1 MIDFKHAMCA
11 FKKYIQDFDS
21 QYGKIDLKI
30 RHTYGVVKASEYIAS
45 KLKLS
50 SEDIELAKLIALL
63 HDIGRFEQIRKSDS
77 FIDNKDIDHAILGND
92 ILFKHSL
99 IREFIDDNQYDSI
112 ISKAILNHNRLYIE
126 DGLNEKELLHAK
138 IIRDSDKT
146 DNFRVKAEDDFEN
159 IIDNSSREILEND
172 VISDNIYNDFMNNKI
187 IVRED
192 RTTYMD
198 FWVSYIAFIFDFN
211 YKIGLEYIKE
221 MDYINVIINRLDYKN
236 KDTKK
241 KMENI
246 RKHALEYIE
255 NRLKFEEKNC

>member
-1 MIDFKHAMCA
+1 MINFKHAMCA

-45 KLKLS
+45 KLNLS

-92 ILFKHSL
+92 ILFNHNL
-99 IREFIDDNQYDSI
+99 IREFIDDNQYDNI
-112 ISKAILNHNRLYIE
+112 ISKAILNHNRLNIE
-126 DGLNEKELLHAK
+126 EGLNDRELLHAK
-138 IIRDSDKT
+138 IIRDADKT
-146 DNFRVKAEDDFEN
+146 DNFRVKAEEDFEN
-159 IIDNSSREILEND
+159 IIDNSNREVLENS
-172 VISDNIYNDFMNNKI
+172 VISDKIYNDFMNDKV

-192 RTTYMD
+192 RVTYID

-211 YKIGLEYIKE
+211 YKMGLEYIKE
-221 MDYINVIINRLDYKN
+221 MDYINIIIDRLDYKN
-236 KDTKK
+236 KDTKQ
-241 KMENI
+241 KMYKI
-246 RKHALEYIE
+246 KVHALEYIE
-255 NRLKFEEKNC
+255 NRLE

>member
-1 MIDFKHAMCA
+1 MIDFKHAMIA
-11 FKKYIQDFDS
+11 FKGYLKKFDS

-30 RHTYGVVKASEYIAS
+30 RHTYGVVEASEYIS
-45 KLKLS
+45 HKLNLS
-50 SEDIELAKLIALL
+50 DENIELAKLIALL

-77 FIDNKDIDHAILGND
+77 FIDNKDINHAVLGND
-92 ILFKHSL
+92 ILFKNNF
-99 IREFIDDNQYDSI
+99 IREFIEDNQYDCI
-112 ISKAILNHNRLYIE
+112 ISKAILNHNKLHIE
-126 DGLNEKELLHAK
+126 DGLSERELLHAK
-138 IIRDSDKT
+138 IIRDADKT

-172 VISDNIYNDFMNNKI
+172 FISENIYNDFMNNRI
-187 IVRED
+187 IVSED

-211 YKIGLEYIKE
+211 YKFGLEYIKE
-221 MDYINVIINRLDYKN
+221 MDYINEIINRLDYKN

-246 RKHALEYIE
+246 KKHALEYIE
-255 NRLKFEEKNC
+255 KVLKCEE

>member
-1 MIDFKHAMCA
+1 MIDFKYAMSA
-11 FKKYIQDFDS
+11 FKKYLKNFDS

-30 RHTYGVVKASEYIAS
+30 RHTYGVVKASEYIAN
-45 KLKLS
+45 KLKLN

-63 HDIGRFEQIRKSDS
+63 HDIGRFEQIKQCNS
-77 FIDNKDIDHAILGND
+77 FIDSKNMDHAILGNN
-92 ILFKHSL
+92 ILFKNNL
-99 IREFIDDNQYDSI
+99 IREFIEDNQYDRI
-112 ISKAILNHNRLYIE
+112 ISKAILNHNKLHIE
-126 DGLNEKELLHAK
+126 DGLSERELLHAK

-146 DNFRVKAEDDFEN
+146 DNFRVKSVDNFEN
-159 IIDNSSREILEND
+159 IIDNSNREVLEND

-192 RTTYMD
+192 RFTYMD

-236 KDTKK
+236 KETKQ

-255 NRLKFEEKNC
+255 NSLKCER

>member
-99 IREFIDDNQYDSI
+99 IRELIDDNQYDSI
-112 ISKAILNHNRLYIE
+112 ISKSILNNNQLYIE
-126 DGLNEKELLHAK
+126 
-138 IIRDSDKT
+138 
-146 DNFRVKAEDDFEN
+146 ED
-159 IIDNSSREILEND
+159 
-172 VISDNIYNDFMNNKI
+172 
-187 IVRED
+187 
-192 RTTYMD
+192 
-198 FWVSYIAFIFDFN
+198 
-211 YKIGLEYIKE
+211 
-221 MDYINVIINRLDYKN
+221 INQQ
-236 KDTKK
+236 
-241 KMENI
+241 E
-246 RKHALEYIE
+246 
-255 NRLKFEEKNC
+255 